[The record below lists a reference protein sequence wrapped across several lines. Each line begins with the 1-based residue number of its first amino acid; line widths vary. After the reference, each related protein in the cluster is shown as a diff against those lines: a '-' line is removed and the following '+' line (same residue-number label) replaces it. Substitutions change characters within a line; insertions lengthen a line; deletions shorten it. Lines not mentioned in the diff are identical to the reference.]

1 MTEATWDRNTT
12 SPAIDWRMSVAL
24 ENVPRGEED
33 VAEVTSLEGA
43 VRAWLS
49 LDAAHQD
56 AAVLT
61 MEHPVIIDGASH
73 TSFNGDGIRQLAE
86 HLPGGD
92 EAAPEDDAG

>member
-1 MTEATWDRNTT
+1 MTEATWDKSTT

-33 VAEVTSLEGA
+33 VAEVTSLESA

-49 LDAAHQD
+49 LDTAHQE

-61 MEHPVIIDGASH
+61 MEHPVIIDGTSL
-73 TSFNGDGIRQLAE
+73 TSFTGDGIRQLAE
-86 HLPGGD
+86 QLPGAPGI
-92 EAAPEDDAG
+92 EASDAD